1 MIRWG
6 FVNTSLYAHPPISP
20 ETAFAE
26 FERLLAAGD
35 LNAAT
40 VVAAAQN
47 EDSPL
52 HDAFA
57 WTDTD
62 AAAMCRLQDAK
73 ELIESLYD
81 GGKPVYTAKRKAA
94 AA

>member
-6 FVNTSLYAHPPISP
+6 FVNTPLYARPPISP

-26 FERLLAAGD
+26 FERLLAAGE

-40 VVAAAQN
+40 VVAAAQ
-47 EDSPL
+47 DKHSPL
-52 HDAFA
+52 HDAFVWSDA
-57 WTDTD
+57 E
-62 AAAMCRLQDAK
+62 AAALCRLQEAE

-81 GGKPVYTAKRKAA
+81 GPKPIYTAKRKAA